1 MFIELKKTTFS
12 FWGYMMQNQVYDI
25 RTSEAALNTLVSLTG
40 VDPSVWKA
48 LSDEE
53 DHVPVTFDL
62 LADTIN
68 TYGRFPSR
76 LDELEMVYIHVTTS
90 ANGCESIKKHGIQD
104 LATAYANADSELR
117 VFLDEHD
124 IHIDLENR
132 ILTHA
137 GREFDIAYRPCLQ
150 SPNDDDYWRKSVGKK
165 FYNDHATCGFFS
177 VDNLRPYGGLVH
189 MRPEVL
195 NNIGHV
201 VHLDLCLEWHS
212 SHSPYEIIARVKCRD
227 IVYNNDTNEDELHQ
241 YLYYLLMAY
250 YNAFFEPS
258 ERILLTK
265 NNVRILPQDVTRIA
279 PISFWNHL

>member
-1 MFIELKKTTFS
+1 MIIELKKTTFS

-132 ILTHA
+132 ILTHL
-137 GREFDIAYRPCLQ
+137 GREFDITYGDCRHREGEEYRR
-150 SPNDDDYWRKSVGKK
+150 WVVGRK
-165 FYNDHATCGFFS
+165 FYFDYTTCGFFS

-189 MRPEVL
+189 MRPEIL
-195 NNIGHV
+195 ESIGYI
-201 VHLDLCLEWHS
+201 VHLDLSREWRL
-212 SHSPYEIIARVKCRD
+212 SHSPYEIVARVKCRD
-227 IVYNNDTNEDELHQ
+227 IVYNNDANEDELHQ

-265 NNVRILPQDVTRIA
+265 NNVRILPQDVARIA